1 MSAICAVFLLILL
14 FAGSAAAGDRI
25 IVIDA
30 GHGGS
35 KPSGTQAART
45 LSSPNNAVS
54 PGGLKEKDLTLELAL
69 LTKTRVAAFDA
80 IAAAL
85 AQQIVAAAAP

>member
-1 MSAICAVFLLILL
+1 MPVRLAALLL
-14 FAGSAAAGDRI
+14 FLFTSVATARERI

-45 LSSPNNAVS
+45 LSSPNNAAS
-54 PGGLKEKDLTLELAL
+54 PGGLKEKDLTLEPAQ
-69 LTKTRVAAFDA
+69 KV
-80 IAAAL
+80 IAHINAS
-85 AQQIVAAAAP
+85 PDDDSCRN